1 METTHAD
8 RFAVQDAPADEKELE
23 EWLSR
28 PTPGVLE
35 TLSRLDGA
43 ILVLGVA
50 GKMGPTL
57 ARMIRRGLDA
67 LGKSERVFGAARF
80 SDPATSETL
89 QSVGVETIRCDLLD
103 RGDVQRLPD
112 APNVI
117 YMAGQKFGTSAEPE
131 RTWAMNTVAPALAAE
146 RFAASRLVVF
156 STGCVYPN
164 VPVSSGGSRETDP
177 LEPLGEYANAC
188 VGRERVFAYFAQK
201 HATPLLLFRL
211 NYAIDLRY
219 GVLTDVAQKVARGLP
234 IDLTT
239 GYVNV
244 IWQGDANAR
253 AIQCLEYA
261 ARPPLAL
268 NVTGAEIV
276 SVRALAARF
285 GERLGTPPVFT
296 GKEAETAL
304 LSDVSESYRLFG
316 PPTVTLEQMT
326 HRVAQ
331 WVQRGGH
338 TLNRPTHFETRDGR
352 Y

>member
-1 METTHAD
+1 METAD
-8 RFAVQDAPADEKELE
+8 ANRFAERDAPADEKELE

-35 TLSRLDGA
+35 TLSRLDGD

-57 ARMIRRGLDA
+57 ARMLRRGLDA
-67 LGKSERVFGAARF
+67 LGKSARVFGAARF
-80 SDPATSETL
+80 SDPAAAETL
-89 QSVGVETIRCDLLD
+89 RSFGVETVRCDLLE

-112 APNVI
+112 APGVI

-156 STGCVYPN
+156 STGCVYAN
-164 VPVSSGGSRETDP
+164 VPASSGGSRETDP
-177 LEPLGEYANAC
+177 REPLGEYANAC
-188 VGRERVFAYFAQK
+188 VGRERVFEYFAK
-201 HATPLLLFRL
+201 MHATPLLLFRL

-219 GVLTDVAQKVARGLP
+219 GVLTDVAQKVAHRQP

-253 AIQCLEYA
+253 AIQCLEHA
-261 ARPPLAL
+261 ACPPRAL
-268 NVTGAEIV
+268 NVTGMETV

-285 GERLGTPPVFT
+285 GELLGTPPVFT
-296 GKEAETAL
+296 GEEAETAL
-304 LSDVSESYRLFG
+304 LSDARESCRLFG

-326 HRVAQ
+326 RQVAQ
-331 WVQRGGH
+331 WVQRGGR
-338 TLNRPTHFETRDGR
+338 TLDKPTHFETRDGR